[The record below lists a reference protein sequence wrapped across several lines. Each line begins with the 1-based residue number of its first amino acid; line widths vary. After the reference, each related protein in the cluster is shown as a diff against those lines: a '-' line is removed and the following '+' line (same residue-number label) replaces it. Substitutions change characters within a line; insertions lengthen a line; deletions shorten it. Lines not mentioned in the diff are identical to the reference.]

1 MGIQHEKIFETEIC
15 EYLGSHDWLYEEG
28 FAGYDQERALI
39 PEDVFA
45 WLQTTQPEQWSR
57 VVPQDASPV
66 ENELSKRLLLDR
78 LEKEL
83 DQPLE
88 HGGGLLA
95 VLRGGFKRTPAKFF
109 MCAFK
114 PATSMNPVSQRHYEL
129 NRLRVVRQVHHSK
142 RHPQDSIDLVF
153 FVNGL
158 PVATAELKTDNTQSI
173 DDAVRQ
179 YRRDRLPKGE
189 PLLKFGSRALV
200 HFAVSTNEIRMTTKL
215 DGANT
220 VFLPFNLGNDGG
232 AGNPVNPHGAAT
244 SYLWER
250 VLQRDNWLQILE
262 RFVNLQI
269 DEKVDPITGTR
280 TRSQQMIFPRFHQ
293 WEAVTSLLDT
303 TQAEGPGNK
312 YLIQHSAGSGKT
324 NSIAW
329 LAHGLANLHDDTNV
343 KVFDSVIVVTDRTVL
358 DDQLQKAIKAIEGT
372 KGVVGTINADEVRKA
387 SATSKSDLLAKELA
401 SGKLIIIVT
410 LQTFPFVLE
419 ALAEQGG
426 LADRKFAVIADEA
439 HSSQT
444 GTSAQKLRQVLS
456 QAEVKALEDGGEV
469 SVEDVLAAEMAAR
482 ATAENIS
489 FYAFTATP
497 KGKTLEMFGRP
508 GADGKPAPFHVYTMQ
523 QAIEE
528 GFILDVLRNYTTYK
542 TAFQLAQKTGDV
554 IDNDDELVDESTAKK
569 GLMRWVSL
577 HPTNIAQKVQIIV
590 EHFREN
596 VSQLLDGHAKAMVVT
611 SSRAAALK
619 YKMAID
625 AYIEKHDYQLG
636 SLVAFSGSLT
646 SEQIDDRVPEVQEPY
661 TETNMNPDL
670 RGRGIPQAF
679 VGDAYQV
686 LIVANKYQ
694 TGFDQPLLCAMYVD
708 KRLDG
713 IEAVQTL
720 SRLNRTLPTKGK
732 DTTFILD
739 FVNDADTILEAFL
752 PYYQTAE
759 IVETT
764 DPDLVHDLAR
774 KLEIQGIYTRND
786 VDAFATAFIIGK
798 AHGKHTAPLKQAADR
813 FNDRYVAAVL
823 DKNTAE
829 IDELDLFRKDVGSFV
844 RLYDF
849 LSQIVDYEDTDLEK
863 LALFLRLLRPRLT
876 GRKTP
881 EELDFNNVELTHIKQ
896 TRRSEGAIPLVGK
909 GDKLKPMGVGG
920 GHSRDPNLVA
930 WEEIL
935 NNINALFEDE
945 DFDPGSVQSWVQGVV
960 TILVQNDA
968 IKDQVNAN
976 TKEQFRESQTME
988 TAVTNAVLDH
998 QDTQNTI
1005 LEKFFESAQRRGGI
1019 IKEISDLVYWELRHQ
1034 TQEKDQPDDG
1044 AEANAE
1050 QA

>member
-1 MGIQHEKIFETEIC
+1 MGVQHEKSFETEIC
-15 EYLGSHDWLYEEG
+15 EYLGAHGWLYDED
-28 FAGYDQERALI
+28 FTGYDQEHALI

-45 WLQTTQPEQWSR
+45 WLQETQPEQWAR
-57 VVPQDASPV
+57 VMPDNGSPV
-66 ENELSKRLLLDR
+66 ETSLAQRLLVDR
-78 LEKEL
+78 LVKEL
-83 DQPLE
+83 EQPLE

-95 VLRGGFKRTPAKFF
+95 VLRGGFRKTPAKFV

-114 PATSMNPVSQRHYEL
+114 PGTSMNPEAEQHYQA
-129 NRLRVVRQVHHSK
+129 NRLRVVRQVHHSAK
-142 RHPQDSIDLVF
+142 HPQDSIDLVF

-200 HFAVSTNEIRMTTKL
+200 HFAVSTDEIQMTTKL

-220 VFLPFNLGNDGG
+220 VFLPFNLGNNGG
-232 AGNPVNPHGAAT
+232 AGNPVNPNGAAT

-269 DEKVDPITGTR
+269 TEKVDPITGV
-280 TRSQQMIFPRFHQ
+280 RSRSRQIIFPRFHQ
-293 WEAVTSLLDT
+293 WEAVTSLLET
-303 TQAEGPGNK
+303 TSIEGPGSK

-329 LAHGLANLHDDTNV
+329 LAHGLANLHNSDNSKT
-343 KVFDSVIVVTDRTVL
+343 FDSVIVVTDRTVL

-372 KGVVGTINADEVRKA
+372 KGVVGTINADSVRRA
-387 SATSKSDLLAKELA
+387 SATSKSDLLAKELS

-410 LQTFPFVLE
+410 LQTFPFVLD
-419 ALAEQGG
+419 ALAQQGG
-426 LADRKFAVIADEA
+426 LEDRKFAVVADEA

-456 QAEVKALEDGGEV
+456 QAEVEALEDGGEV

-482 ATAENIS
+482 ATAQNIS

-508 GADGKPAPFHVYTMQ
+508 GTDGLPQPFHVYTMQ

-542 TAFQLAQKTGDV
+542 TAFQLAQKAGGAVGGED
-554 IDNDDELVDESTAKK
+554 LVDEGTAKK

-596 VSQLLDGHAKAMVVT
+596 VAELLDGHAKAMVVT

-625 AYIEKHDYQLG
+625 AYVEKHNYRLG
-636 SLVAFSGSLT
+636 TLVAFSGSLT
-646 SEQIDDRVPEVQEPY
+646 AEQIDDFVPGVQEPY

-679 VGDAYQV
+679 AGDQFQV

-708 KRLDG
+708 KRIDG

-720 SRLNRTLPTKGK
+720 SRLNRTLPSKGK
-732 DTTFILD
+732 DTTYILD
-739 FVNDADTILEAFL
+739 FVNDTDTILDAFL
-752 PYYQTAE
+752 PYYRTAE
-759 IVETT
+759 IIETT

-774 KLEIQGIYTRND
+774 KLEIAGIYTKDD
-786 VDAFATAFIIGK
+786 VDAFAQAFIIEK
-798 AHGKHTAPLKQAADR
+798 KHGKHTAPLKQAVDR
-813 FNDRYVAAVL
+813 FNDRYVAAL
-823 DKNTAE
+823 ADSTKAE

-849 LSQIVDYEDTDLEK
+849 LSQVIDYQDTDLEK

-881 EELDFNNVELTHIKQ
+881 EELDFNNIELTHIKQ
-896 TRRSEGAIPLVGK
+896 TRQSEVAISLG
-909 GDKLKPMGVGG
+909 GDSEKLKPMGVGG
-920 GHSRDPNLVA
+920 GRSRDPHLVA

-935 NNINALFEDE
+935 NNINSLFEDE
-945 DFDPGSVQSWVQGVV
+945 DFDPSSVESWVQGVV
-960 TILVQNDA
+960 TILVQNEE

-976 TKEQFRESQTME
+976 TKEQFRESQTIE

-998 QDTQNTI
+998 QDSQQNI
-1005 LEKFFESAQRRGGI
+1005 MEKFFESAHRKGQI

-1034 TQEKDQPDDG
+1034 AEKDTQPQDD
-1044 AEANAE
+1044 EE
-1050 QA
+1050 DDVD

>member
-1 MGIQHEKIFETEIC
+1 MGVQHEKSFENEIC
-15 EYLGSHDWLYEEG
+15 EYLGAHGWLYEEG
-28 FAGYDQERALI
+28 FTGYDQEHALI

-45 WLQTTQPEQWSR
+45 WLQETQPEQWAR
-57 VVPQDASPV
+57 VMPDNGSPV
-66 ENELSKRLLLDR
+66 ETALAKRLLVDR
-78 LEKEL
+78 LVKEL

-95 VLRGGFKRTPAKFF
+95 VLRGGFRKTPAKFS
-109 MCAFK
+109 MCVFR
-114 PATSMNPVSQRHYEL
+114 PATSMNPVAEQHYL
-129 NRLRVVRQVHHSK
+129 ANRLRVVRQVHHSAK
-142 RHPQDSIDLVF
+142 RPQDSIDLVF

-200 HFAVSTNEIRMTTKL
+200 HFAVSTDEIQMTTKL

-220 VFLPFNLGNDGG
+220 VFLPFNLGNNGG
-232 AGNPVNPHGAAT
+232 AGNPVNPNGAAT

-269 DEKVDPITGTR
+269 TEKVDPITGA
-280 TRSQQMIFPRFHQ
+280 RSRSTQIIFPRFHQ
-293 WEAVTSLLDT
+293 WEAVTSLLET
-303 TQAEGPGNK
+303 TSIEGPGSK

-329 LAHGLANLHDDTNV
+329 LAHGLANLHNSDNSKT
-343 KVFDSVIVVTDRTVL
+343 FDSVIVVTDRTVL

-372 KGVVGTINADEVRKA
+372 KGVVGTINADSVRRA
-387 SATSKSDLLAKELA
+387 SATSKSDLLAKELS

-410 LQTFPFVLE
+410 LQTFPFVLD
-419 ALAEQGG
+419 ALAQQGG
-426 LADRKFAVIADEA
+426 LADRKFAVVADEA

-456 QAEVKALEDGGEV
+456 QAEVEALEDGGEV

-482 ATAENIS
+482 ATAQNIS

-508 GADGKPAPFHVYTMQ
+508 GTDGLPQPFHVYTMQ

-542 TAFQLAQKTGDV
+542 TAFQLAQKTSEATGT
-554 IDNDDELVDESTAKK
+554 DELVDESTATK

-590 EHFREN
+590 EHYREN
-596 VSQLLDGHAKAMVVT
+596 VAHLLDGHAKAMVVT

-619 YKMAID
+619 YKLAID
-625 AYIEKHDYQLG
+625 AYINKHNYKFG
-636 SLVAFSGSLT
+636 TLVAFSGSLT
-646 SEQIDDRVPEVQEPY
+646 AEQIDDFVPGVQEPY

-679 VGDAYQV
+679 AGDQFQV

-720 SRLNRTLPTKGK
+720 SRLNRTLPSKGK
-732 DTTFILD
+732 DTTYILD
-739 FVNDADTILEAFL
+739 FVNDTDTILDAFL
-752 PYYQTAE
+752 PYYRTAE
-759 IVETT
+759 IIETT

-774 KLEIQGIYTRND
+774 KLEIAGIYTKDD
-786 VDAFATAFIIGK
+786 VDAFAQAFIIEK
-798 AHGKHTAPLKQAADR
+798 KHGKHTAPLKQAVDR
-813 FNDRYVAAVL
+813 FNDRYVAAL
-823 DKNTAE
+823 ADNTKTE

-849 LSQIVDYEDTDLEK
+849 LSQVVDYQDTDLEK
-863 LALFLRLLRPRLT
+863 LTLFLRLLRPRLT

-881 EELDFNNVELTHIKQ
+881 EELDFNNIELTHIKQ
-896 TRRSEGAIPLVGK
+896 TRQSEGAISLG
-909 GDKLKPMGVGG
+909 GDSEKLKPMGVGG
-920 GHSRDPNLVA
+920 GCSRDPHLVA

-935 NNINALFEDE
+935 NNINSLFEDE
-945 DFDPGSVQSWVQGVV
+945 DFDPSSVESWVQGVV
-960 TILVQNDA
+960 TILVQNEE

-976 TKEQFRESQTME
+976 TKEQFRESQTIE

-998 QDTQNTI
+998 QDSQQNI
-1005 LEKFFESAQRRGGI
+1005 MEKFFESAHRKGQI

-1034 TQEKDQPDDG
+1034 AEKDTQPQDD
-1044 AEANAE
+1044 EE
-1050 QA
+1050 DDVD

>member
-1 MGIQHEKIFETEIC
+1 MGVQHEKSFETEIC
-15 EYLGSHDWLYEEG
+15 EYLGSHGWLYEED
-28 FAGYDQERALI
+28 FTGYDQEHALI

-45 WLQTTQPEQWSR
+45 WLQVTQPEQWAR
-57 VVPQDASPV
+57 VMPDNDSPV
-66 ENELSKRLLLDR
+66 ETALAKRLLVDR
-78 LEKEL
+78 LVKEL

-95 VLRGGFKRTPAKFF
+95 VLRGGFRKTPAKFF

-114 PATSMNPVSQRHYEL
+114 PATSMNPEAEQHYQA
-129 NRLRVVRQVHHSK
+129 NRLRVVRQVHHSAK
-142 RHPQDSIDLVF
+142 RPQDSIDLVF

-179 YRRDRLPKGE
+179 YRRDRLPQGE

-200 HFAVSTNEIRMTTKL
+200 HFAVSTDEIRMTTKL
-215 DGANT
+215 DGADT

-232 AGNPVNPHGAAT
+232 AGNPVNPNGAAT

-269 DEKVDPITGTR
+269 TEKVDPITGV
-280 TRSQQMIFPRFHQ
+280 RSRSRQIIFPRFHQ
-293 WEAVTSLLDT
+293 WEAVTRLFEATS
-303 TQAEGPGNK
+303 AEGPGSK

-329 LAHGLANLHDDTNV
+329 LAHGLANLHNADNSKT
-343 KVFDSVIVVTDRTVL
+343 FDSVIVVTDRTVL

-387 SATSKSDLLAKELA
+387 SATSKSDLLAKELS

-419 ALAEQGG
+419 ALAQQGG
-426 LADRKFAVIADEA
+426 LAERKFAVIADEA

-456 QAEVKALEDGGEV
+456 QAEVEALEDGGEV

-482 ATAENIS
+482 ATAQNIS

-508 GADGKPAPFHVYTMQ
+508 GADGLPQPFHVYTMQ

-542 TAFQLAQKTGDV
+542 TAFQLAQKAGGAVGGED
-554 IDNDDELVDESTAKK
+554 LVDEGTAKK

-596 VSQLLDGHAKAMVVT
+596 VAELLDGHAKAMVVT

-625 AYIEKHDYQLG
+625 AYVEKHNYPLG
-636 SLVAFSGSLT
+636 TLVAFSGTLT
-646 SEQIDDRVPEVQEPY
+646 AEQIDDFVPGVQEPY

-679 VGDAYQV
+679 AGDQFQV

-720 SRLNRTLPTKGK
+720 SRLNRTLPSRGK
-732 DTTFILD
+732 DNMYILD
-739 FVNDADTILEAFL
+739 FVNDTDTILDALL
-752 PYYQTAE
+752 PYYRTAE
-759 IVETT
+759 IIETT

-774 KLEIQGIYTRND
+774 KLEIAGIYTKDD
-786 VDAFATAFIIGK
+786 VDAFAQAFIIEK
-798 AHGKHTAPLKQAADR
+798 KHGKHTAPLKQAADR
-813 FNDRYVAAVL
+813 FNDHYVAAL
-823 DKNTAE
+823 ADNTKAE

-849 LSQIVDYEDTDLEK
+849 LSQVVDYQDTDLEN

-881 EELDFNNVELTHIKQ
+881 EELDFDNIELTHIKQ
-896 TRRSEGAIPLVGK
+896 TRKSEGSISLG
-909 GDKLKPMGVGG
+909 GDGEKLKPMGVGG
-920 GHSRDPNLVA
+920 GRSRDPHLVA

-935 NNINALFEDE
+935 NNINSLFEDE
-945 DFDPGSVQSWVQGVV
+945 DFDPGSVESWVQGVV
-960 TILVQNDA
+960 TILVQNEE

-976 TKEQFRESQTME
+976 TKEQFRESQTIE

-998 QDTQNTI
+998 QDSQQNI
-1005 LEKFFESAQRRGGI
+1005 MEKFFESAHRKGQI

-1034 TQEKDQPDDG
+1034 AEKGTQPQDNGEDDVDQ
-1044 AEANAE
+1044 E
-1050 QA
+1050 

>member
-1 MGIQHEKIFETEIC
+1 MGVQHEKSFETEIC
-15 EYLGSHDWLYEEG
+15 EHLAAHGWLYEEG

-45 WLQTTQPEQWSR
+45 WLQATQPEQWAR
-57 VVPQDASPV
+57 VVPDTESQV
-66 ENELSKRLLLDR
+66 ETELAKRLLLER
-78 LEKEL
+78 LVKEL

-95 VLRGGFKRTPAKFF
+95 VLRGGFRRTPAKFS

-114 PATSMNPVSQRHYEL
+114 PATSMNPRAQEHYEA
-129 NRLRVVRQVHHSK
+129 NRLRVVRQVHHSAK
-142 RHPQDSIDLVF
+142 RPQDSIDLVF

-158 PVATAELKTDNTQSI
+158 PIATAELKTDNTQSI

-179 YRRDRLPKGE
+179 YRRDRPPKGE
-189 PLLKFGSRALV
+189 PLLKFGARALV
-200 HFAVSTNEIRMTTKL
+200 HFAVSTDEIHMTTKL

-220 VFLPFNLGNDGG
+220 VFLPFNLGNNGG
-232 AGNPVNPHGAAT
+232 AGNPVNPEGAAT

-269 DEKVDPITGTR
+269 TEKVDPITGAR
-280 TRSQQMIFPRFHQ
+280 SRSQQMIFPRFHQ
-293 WEAVTSLLDT
+293 WEAVTSLLDI
-303 TQAEGPGNK
+303 TQAEGPGKK

-329 LAHGLANLHDDTNV
+329 LAHGLANLHNSDNSKT
-343 KVFDSVIVVTDRTVL
+343 FDSVIVVTDRTVL
-358 DDQLQKAIKAIEGT
+358 DDQLQKAIKSIEDI
-372 KGVVGTINADEVRKA
+372 KGVVGTVNADEVRKA
-387 SATSKSDLLAKELA
+387 SASSKSALLAQELS

-456 QAEVKALEDGGEV
+456 QAEVEALEDGGEV

-482 ATAENIS
+482 ATAQNIS

-542 TAFQLAQKTGDV
+542 TAFQLARKTGDAA
-554 IDNDDELVDESTAKK
+554 DGDDLVDEGAAKK

-596 VSQLLDGHAKAMVVT
+596 VAHLLYGHAKAMVVT

-625 AYIEKHDYQLG
+625 AYIDKHDYELG
-636 SLVAFSGSLT
+636 TLVAFSGRLT
-646 SEQIDDRVPEVQEPY
+646 SEQIEDTMPGVQEPY
-661 TETNMNPDL
+661 TEANTNPDL

-679 VGDAYQV
+679 AGDQFRV

-720 SRLNRTLPTKGK
+720 SRLNRTLPARGK

-752 PYYQTAE
+752 PYYRTAE

-774 KLEIQGIYTRND
+774 KIETVGIYTSDD
-786 VDAFATAFIIGK
+786 VDEFARAFIIDK
-798 AHGKHTAPLKQAADR
+798 DHGKHTAPLKRAADR
-813 FNDRYVAAVL
+813 FNDRYVAAVI
-823 DKNTAE
+823 DKAKAE
-829 IDELDLFRKDVGSFV
+829 VDELDLFRKDVGSFV

-849 LSQIVDYEDTDLEK
+849 LSQIVDYQDTDLEK

-881 EELDFNNVELTHIKQ
+881 EELDFNNIELTHIKQ
-896 TRRSEGAIPLVGK
+896 TRKSEGAIPLVGD
-909 GDKLKPMGVGG
+909 GEKLNPMGVGG
-920 GHSRDPNLVA
+920 GRSRDPHMVA
-930 WEEIL
+930 WQEIL
-935 NNINALFEDE
+935 GNINSLFEDE
-945 DFDPGSVQSWVQGVV
+945 DFDPGSVESWVQGVV
-960 TILVQNDA
+960 TILVQNEA

-976 TKEQFRESQTME
+976 SKEQFRESQTME

-1005 LEKFFESAQRRGGI
+1005 LEKFFESPHRRGQVV
-1019 IKEISDLVYWELRHQ
+1019 KEISDLVYWELLHQ
-1034 TQEKDQPDDG
+1034 TEKRLRRDDS
-1044 AEANAE
+1044 AEPAADNS
-1050 QA
+1050 

>member
-1 MGIQHEKIFETEIC
+1 MGVQHEKSFETEIC
-15 EYLGSHDWLYEEG
+15 EYLGAHGWLYEEH
-28 FAGYDQERALI
+28 FNGYDQELALI

-45 WLQTTQPEQWSR
+45 WLQETQPEQWSR
-57 VVPQDASPV
+57 VVSDSAPSVDNKATK
-66 ENELSKRLLLDR
+66 LMLLDR
-78 LEKEL
+78 LARTL

-88 HGGGLLA
+88 HGGGTLA
-95 VLRGGFKRTPAKFF
+95 VLRDGFRKTPAKFD

-114 PATSMNPVSQRHYEL
+114 PATSMNPEAQEHYEA
-129 NRLRVVRQVHHSK
+129 NRLRVVRQVHHSAK
-142 RHPQDSIDLVF
+142 HPRDSIDLVF

-179 YRRDRLPKGE
+179 YRRDRLPQGE

-200 HFAVSTNEIRMTTKL
+200 HFAVSTDEIQMTTKL
-215 DGANT
+215 AGAKT

-232 AGNPVNPHGAAT
+232 AGNPVNPNGAAT

-262 RFVNLQI
+262 RFVHLQI
-269 DEKVDPITGTR
+269 NVKVDPITGAR
-280 TRSQQMIFPRFHQ
+280 TRSKQIIFPRFHQ

-303 TQAEGPGNK
+303 TRAEGPGHK

-329 LAHGLANLHDDTNV
+329 LAHGLANLHNSDNSKT
-343 KVFDSVIVVTDRTVL
+343 FDSVIVVTDRTVL
-358 DDQLQKAIKAIEGT
+358 DDQLQKAIKGIEGT
-372 KGVVGTINADEVRKA
+372 KGVVGTINGDEVRKA

-410 LQTFPFVLE
+410 LQTFPFVLD

-426 LADRKFAVIADEA
+426 LADRNFAVIADEA

-444 GTSAQKLRQVLS
+444 GSSAKKLRQVLS
-456 QAEVKALEDGGEV
+456 QAEVEALEDGGEV
-469 SVEDVLAAEMAAR
+469 SVEDVLAAEMSAR
-482 ATAENIS
+482 ANAQNVS

-497 KGKTLEMFGRP
+497 KGKTLELFGRP
-508 GADGKPAPFHVYTMQ
+508 GPDGKPVPFHVYTMQ

-542 TAFQLAQKTGDV
+542 TAFQLAQKADVKGDS
-554 IDNDDELVDESTAKK
+554 DELVDESTAKK

-577 HPTNIAQKVQIIV
+577 HPTNISQKVQIIV

-596 VSQLLDGHAKAMVVT
+596 VAGLLEGHAKAMVVT

-619 YKMAID
+619 YKMAINSYVD
-625 AYIEKHDYQLG
+625 KHNYPLG
-636 SLVAFSGSLT
+636 ALVAFSGNLT
-646 SEQIDDRVPEVQEPY
+646 SEQIDDVVPGVQEPY
-661 TETNMNPDL
+661 TETNMNPGL
-670 RGRGIPQAF
+670 RGRGIPMAF
-679 VGDAYQV
+679 AGDQYQV

-694 TGFDQPLLCAMYVD
+694 TGFDQPMLCAMYVD

-720 SRLNRTLPTKGK
+720 SRLNRILPSKGK
-732 DTTFILD
+732 DITYILD
-739 FVNDADTILEAFL
+739 FVNDTDTILEAFL
-752 PYYQTAE
+752 PYYRTAE
-759 IVETT
+759 IIETT

-774 KLEIQGIYTRND
+774 KLEIAGIYTRDN
-786 VDAFATAFIIGK
+786 VDAFAQAFIIDRK
-798 AHGKHTAPLKQAADR
+798 HGKHTASLKNAADR
-813 FNDRYVAAVL
+813 YNNRYVAAL
-823 DKNTAE
+823 ADNDKAE

-849 LSQIVDYEDTDLEK
+849 LSQIVDYQDTDLEK

-876 GRKTP
+876 GRRTP
-881 EELDFNNVELTHIKQ
+881 EELDFNNIELTHIKQ
-896 TRRSEGAIPLVGK
+896 TRQSEGAIQLG
-909 GDKLKPMGVGG
+909 GEGEKLKPMGVGG
-920 GHSRDPNLVA
+920 GHSRDPHMVA

-945 DFDPGSVQSWVQGVV
+945 DFDPGSVNSWVQGVV
-960 TILVQNDA
+960 TILVQNDE
-968 IKDQVNAN
+968 IKDQVSAN
-976 TKEQFRESQTME
+976 TKEQFRESHTIE

-998 QDTQNTI
+998 QDAQNTI
-1005 LEKFFESAQRRGGI
+1005 MEKFFESAHRKKEIVR
-1019 IKEISDLVYWELRHQ
+1019 EISDLVYWELRHQ
-1034 TQEKDQPDDG
+1034 AQKKRAEEEKGDDSK
-1044 AEANAE
+1044 

>member
-1 MGIQHEKIFETEIC
+1 MGVAHEKSFEAEIC
-15 EYLGSHDWLYEEG
+15 EYLGAHGWLYEEG

-45 WLQTTQPEQWSR
+45 WLPASQPGQWAK
-57 VVPQDASPV
+57 VVKPDLSPV
-66 ENELSKRLLLDR
+66 EAELAKGLLLDR
-78 LEKEL
+78 LVREL

-88 HGGGLLA
+88 HGGGMLA
-95 VLRGGFKRTPAKFF
+95 VLRGGFRRTPAKFA
-109 MCAFK
+109 MCAFR
-114 PATSMNPVSQRHYEL
+114 PATSLNPVAQQHYEL
-129 NRLRVVRQVHHSK
+129 NRLRVVRQVHYSK
-142 RHPQDSIDLVF
+142 KRPQDSIDLVF

-158 PVATAELKTDNTQSI
+158 PVATAELKTDNTQCV

-179 YRRDRLPKGE
+179 YQKDRLPQGE
-189 PLLKFGSRALV
+189 PLLKFGTRALV
-200 HFAVSTNEIRMTTKL
+200 HFAVSTDEIRMTTKL
-215 DGANT
+215 DGVNT

-232 AGNPVNPHGAAT
+232 AGNPVNPSGAAT

-269 DEKVDPITGTR
+269 REKVDPSTGVR
-280 TRSQQMIFPRFHQ
+280 RRSQQIIFPRFHQ
-293 WEAVTSLLDT
+293 WEAVTRLLDT
-303 TQAEGPGNK
+303 THVEGLGKK

-329 LAHGLANLHDDTNV
+329 LAHGLAHLHNSDNSKT
-343 KVFDSVIVVTDRTVL
+343 FDSVIVVTDRTVL
-358 DDQLQKAIKAIEGT
+358 DDQLQKAIKSIEGT

-387 SATSKSDLLAKELA
+387 SATSKSDLLARELA

-410 LQTFPFVLE
+410 LQTFPFVLD
-419 ALAEQGG
+419 ALAEQGS
-426 LADRKFAVIADEA
+426 LANRKFAVIADEA

-456 QAEVKALEDGGEV
+456 QAEVEALEDGGEV

-482 ATAENIS
+482 ANAQNVS

-508 GADGKPAPFHVYTMQ
+508 GADGNPVPFHVYTMQ

-542 TAFQLAQKTGDV
+542 TAFQLAQKTENASGQ
-554 IDNDDELVDESTAKK
+554 DELVNESTAKK
-569 GLMRWVSL
+569 GLMRWVRL

-590 EHFREN
+590 EHYREN
-596 VSQLLDGHAKAMVVT
+596 VAHLLDGEAKAMVVT

-619 YKMAID
+619 YKVAID
-625 AYIEKHDYQLG
+625 AYIEKHRYQFG
-636 SLVAFSGSLT
+636 TLVAFSGNLT
-646 SEQIDDRVPEVQEPY
+646 SEQIEDTIPGVQEPY
-661 TETNMNPDL
+661 TESNTNPGL
-670 RGRGIPQAF
+670 RGRDIPRSFA
-679 VGDAYQV
+679 GNEYQV

-720 SRLNRTLPTKGK
+720 SRLNRILPAKGK
-732 DTTFILD
+732 DTTFIVD
-739 FVNDADTILEAFL
+739 FVNDEDTILQAFL
-752 PYYQTAE
+752 PYYRTAE
-759 IVETT
+759 IIATT
-764 DPDLVHDLAR
+764 NPDLVHDLAR
-774 KLEIQGIYTRND
+774 KLEMVGIYATD
-786 VDAFATAFIIGK
+786 EVDAFAQAFIIDK
-798 AHGKHTAPLKQAADR
+798 AHGQHTAPLKQAADR
-813 FNDRYVAAVL
+813 FNDRYIAAIT
-823 DKNTAE
+823 DKNKAE
-829 IDELDLFRKDVGSFV
+829 VDALDLFRKDVGSFV

-849 LSQIVDYEDTDLEK
+849 LSQIIDYEDTDLEK

-881 EELDFNNVELTHIKQ
+881 EELDFSNIELTHIKQ
-896 TRRSEGAIPLVGK
+896 TRKTSGSISLVGK
-909 GDKLKPMGVGG
+909 GEKLHPMGVGRG
-920 GHSRDPNLVA
+920 RSRDPHLVT

-935 NNINALFEDE
+935 SNINALFEGE
-945 DFDPGSVQSWVQGVV
+945 DFDPDSVSSWVQGVV
-960 TILVQNDA
+960 TILVKSDA
-968 IKDQVNAN
+968 IKNQVKAN
-976 TKEQFRESQTME
+976 TKEQFRQSQTME

-998 QDTQNTI
+998 QDNQTTLLQ
-1005 LEKFFESAQRRGGI
+1005 KFFDSPQRRNAI
-1019 IKEISDLVYWELRHQ
+1019 IKEISDLVYWEIRHQ
-1034 TQEKDQPDDG
+1034 AHNTQTDNG
-1044 AEANAE
+1044 ARAGSNYT
-1050 QA
+1050 

>member
-1 MGIQHEKIFETEIC
+1 MGVQHEKSFETEIC
-15 EYLGSHDWLYEEG
+15 EYLGAHGWLYEEG
-28 FAGYDQERALI
+28 PSGYDQELALI
-39 PEDVFA
+39 PDDVFA
-45 WLQTTQPEQWSR
+45 WLRATQSDQWAR
-57 VVPQDASPV
+57 VVPEDASPV
-66 ENELSKRLLLDR
+66 EAALAKRLLLDR
-78 LEKEL
+78 LVKEL

-95 VLRGGFKRTPAKFF
+95 VLRGGFRKTPAKFS

-114 PATSMNPVSQRHYEL
+114 PATSMNPEAQEHYAA

-142 RHPQDSIDLVF
+142 KRPQDSIDLVF

-179 YRRDRLPKGE
+179 YRRDRLPQGE

-200 HFAVSTNEIRMTTKL
+200 HFAVSTDEIRMTTKL

-220 VFLPFNLGNDGG
+220 VFLPFNLGNNGG
-232 AGNPVNPHGAAT
+232 AGNPINPNGAAT

-269 DEKVDPITGTR
+269 TEKVDAITGER
-280 TRSQQMIFPRFHQ
+280 TRSKQIIFPRFHQ
-293 WEAVTSLLDT
+293 WEAVTSLLNT
-303 TQAEGPGNK
+303 TQAEGPGKK

-329 LAHGLANLHDDTNV
+329 LAHGLSNLYNDANS

-358 DDQLQKAIKAIEGT
+358 DDQLQKAIKSIEGT

-387 SATSKSDLLAKELA
+387 SASSKSGLLAQELA
-401 SGKLIIIVT
+401 NGKLIIIVT

-456 QAEVKALEDGGEV
+456 QAEVEALEDGGEV

-482 ATAENIS
+482 ATAQNIS

-542 TAFQLAQKTGDV
+542 TAFQLAQKTGNV
-554 IDNDDELVDESTAKK
+554 ISADDLVDESTAKK

-590 EHFREN
+590 EHYREN
-596 VSQLLDGHAKAMVVT
+596 VAGLLDGHAKAMVVT

-625 AYIEKHDYQLG
+625 KYIDKHDYQLG
-636 SLVAFSGSLT
+636 TLVAFSGSLT
-646 SEQIDDRVPEVQEPY
+646 SEQIEDTVPGVQEPY
-661 TETNMNPDL
+661 TEANMNPGL

-679 VGDAYQV
+679 AGDQYQV

-720 SRLNRTLPTKGK
+720 SRLNRTLPSKGK

-739 FVNDADTILEAFL
+739 FVNDADTILDAFL
-752 PYYQTAE
+752 PYYRTAE
-759 IVETT
+759 IIEATN
-764 DPDLVHDLAR
+764 PDLVHDLSR
-774 KLEIQGIYTRND
+774 KLETAGIYTSDD
-786 VDAFATAFIIGK
+786 VNEFAQAFIIDK
-798 AHGKHTAPLKQAADR
+798 AHGKHTAPLKRAADR
-813 FNDRYVAAVL
+813 FNDRYVAAL
-823 DKNTAE
+823 SDNAKAA

-849 LSQIVDYEDTDLEK
+849 LSQIIDYQDTDLEK

-876 GRKTP
+876 GRKSP
-881 EELDFNNVELTHIKQ
+881 EELDFSNIELTHIKQ
-896 TRRSEGAIPLVGK
+896 TRKSEGAIPLVGDGK
-909 GDKLKPMGVGG
+909 KLKPMGVGG
-920 GHSRDPNLVA
+920 GHSHDPHMVA
-930 WEEIL
+930 WQEVL
-935 NNINALFEDE
+935 SNINSLFEDE

-976 TKEQFRESQTME
+976 TKEQFRESQTIE

-998 QDTQNTI
+998 QDAQNTI
-1005 LEKFFESAQRRGGI
+1005 LEKFFESSHRKGQI

-1034 TQEKDQPDDG
+1034 
-1044 AEANAE
+1044 AE
-1050 QA
+1050 QDSQADEDDKGAKEA

>member
-1 MGIQHEKIFETEIC
+1 MGVQHEKSFEAEIC
-15 EYLGSHDWLYEEG
+15 EYLGAHGWLYEEE
-28 FAGYDQERALI
+28 FAGYDQELALI
-39 PEDVFA
+39 PTDVYA
-45 WLQTTQPEQWSR
+45 WLQASQPEQWAKAVS
-57 VVPQDASPV
+57 PESSPV
-66 ENELSKRLLLDR
+66 ETELLKRLLLDR
-78 LEKEL
+78 LVREL
-83 DQPLE
+83 EQPLE
-88 HGGGLLA
+88 HGGGMLA
-95 VLRGGFKRTPAKFF
+95 VLRNGFRKTPARFA

-114 PATSMNPVSQRHYEL
+114 PATSLNPTAQQHYES

-142 RHPQDSIDLVF
+142 KRPQDSIDLVF

-179 YRRDRLPKGE
+179 YRRDRLPQGE

-200 HFAVSTNEIRMTTKL
+200 HFAVSTDEIQMTTRL

-232 AGNPVNPHGAAT
+232 AGNPVNPAGAAT

-250 VLQRDNWLQILE
+250 ILQRDNWLQILE

-269 DEKVDPITGTR
+269 SEKVDPVTGAR
-280 TRSQQMIFPRFHQ
+280 TRSQQLIFPRFHQ

-303 TQAEGPGNK
+303 TAAEGPGHK
-312 YLIQHSAGSGKT
+312 YLVQHSAGSGKT

-329 LAHGLANLHDDTNV
+329 LAHGLANLHDDANA

-387 SATSKSDLLAKELA
+387 SAGSKSALLARELA
-401 SGKLIIIVT
+401 NGKLIIIVT

-426 LADRKFAVIADEA
+426 LSEKKFAVIADEA

-444 GTSAQKLRQVLS
+444 GMSAQKLRQVLS
-456 QAEVKALEDGGEV
+456 QAEVEAFDDGGEV

-482 ATAENIS
+482 AAAQNVS

-508 GADGKPAPFHVYTMQ
+508 GPDGKPRPFHTYTMQ

-542 TAFQLAQKTGDV
+542 TAFQLAQKTGDAASGE
-554 IDNDDELVDESTAKK
+554 ELVDESTATK

-590 EHFREN
+590 EHYREN
-596 VSQLLDGHAKAMVVT
+596 VAQLLDGQAKAMVVT

-619 YKMAID
+619 YKIAID
-625 AYIEKHDYQLG
+625 AYIDKHGYDLG
-636 SLVAFSGSLT
+636 TLVAFSGSLT
-646 SEQIDDRVPEVQEPY
+646 DEQIDGTVTGVQEPY
-661 TETNMNPDL
+661 TEANMNPGL
-670 RGRGIPQAF
+670 RGRNIPQAF
-679 VGDAYQV
+679 AGDEYQV

-720 SRLNRTLPTKGK
+720 SRLNRTLPSKGK

-739 FVNDADTILEAFL
+739 FVNDENTILEAFL
-752 PYYQTAE
+752 PYFRTAE
-759 IVETT
+759 IVSTT

-774 KLEIQGIYTRND
+774 KLEVAGIYTAD
-786 VDAFATAFIIGK
+786 EVDAFAHAFIIEK

-813 FNDRYVAAVL
+813 FNNRYVAAME
-823 DKNTAE
+823 DKAKAE

-849 LSQIVDYEDTDLEK
+849 LSQIVDYQDTDLEK

-881 EELDFNNVELTHIKQ
+881 EDLDFTSIELTHIKQ
-896 TRRSEGAIPLVGK
+896 TRKSEGAIPLTGE
-909 GDKLKPMGVGG
+909 GEKLKPMGVGG
-920 GHSRDPNLVA
+920 GRSRDPHLVA

-935 NNINALFEDE
+935 GNINSLFEDE

-998 QDTQNTI
+998 QDSQNTI
-1005 LEKFFESAQRRGGI
+1005 LEKFFESPQRRNAI

-1034 TQEKDQPDDG
+1034 RESQKESGSTSEGQQE
-1044 AEANAE
+1044 
-1050 QA
+1050 

>member
-1 MGIQHEKIFETEIC
+1 MGVQHEKSFENEIC
-15 EYLGSHDWLYEEG
+15 EYLGAHGWLYEEG
-28 FAGYDQERALI
+28 FTGYDQEHALI

-45 WLQTTQPEQWSR
+45 WLQETQPEQWAR
-57 VVPQDASPV
+57 VMPDNGSPV
-66 ENELSKRLLLDR
+66 ETALAKRLLVDR
-78 LEKEL
+78 LVKEL

-95 VLRGGFKRTPAKFF
+95 VLRGGFRKTPAKFS
-109 MCAFK
+109 MCVFR
-114 PATSMNPVSQRHYEL
+114 PATSMNPVAEQHYL
-129 NRLRVVRQVHHSK
+129 ANRLRVVRQVHHSAK
-142 RHPQDSIDLVF
+142 RPQDSIDLVF

-200 HFAVSTNEIRMTTKL
+200 HFAVSTDEIQMTTKL

-220 VFLPFNLGNDGG
+220 VFLPFNLGNNGG
-232 AGNPVNPHGAAT
+232 AGNPVNPNGAAT

-269 DEKVDPITGTR
+269 TEKVDPITGA
-280 TRSQQMIFPRFHQ
+280 RSRSTQIIFPRFHQ
-293 WEAVTSLLDT
+293 WEAVTSLLET
-303 TQAEGPGNK
+303 TSIEGPDSK

-329 LAHGLANLHDDTNV
+329 LAHGLANLHNSDNSKT
-343 KVFDSVIVVTDRTVL
+343 FDSVIVVTDRTVL

-372 KGVVGTINADEVRKA
+372 KGVVGTINADSVRRA
-387 SATSKSDLLAKELA
+387 SATSKSDLLAKELS

-410 LQTFPFVLE
+410 LQTFPFVLD
-419 ALAEQGG
+419 ALAQQGG
-426 LADRKFAVIADEA
+426 LADRKFAVVVDEA

-456 QAEVKALEDGGEV
+456 QAEVEALEDGGEV
-469 SVEDVLAAEMAAR
+469 SVEDVLAAEMVAR
-482 ATAENIS
+482 ATAQNIS

-508 GADGKPAPFHVYTMQ
+508 GTDGLPQPFHVYTMQ

-542 TAFQLAQKTGDV
+542 TAFQLAQKAGGAVGGED
-554 IDNDDELVDESTAKK
+554 LVDEGTAKK

-596 VSQLLDGHAKAMVVT
+596 VAELLDGHAKAMVVT

-625 AYIEKHDYQLG
+625 AYVEKHNYRLG
-636 SLVAFSGSLT
+636 TLVAFSGSLT
-646 SEQIDDRVPEVQEPY
+646 AEQIDDFVPGVQEPY

-679 VGDAYQV
+679 AGDQFQV

-720 SRLNRTLPTKGK
+720 SRLNRTLPSKGK
-732 DTTFILD
+732 DTTYILD
-739 FVNDADTILEAFL
+739 FVNDTDTILDAFL
-752 PYYQTAE
+752 PYYRTAE
-759 IVETT
+759 IIETT

-774 KLEIQGIYTRND
+774 KLEIAGIYTKDD
-786 VDAFATAFIIGK
+786 VDAFAQAFIIEK
-798 AHGKHTAPLKQAADR
+798 KHGKHTAPLKQAVDR
-813 FNDRYVAAVL
+813 FNDRYVAAL
-823 DKNTAE
+823 ADNTKTE

-849 LSQIVDYEDTDLEK
+849 LSQVVDYQDTDLEK
-863 LALFLRLLRPRLT
+863 LTLFLRLLRPRLT

-881 EELDFNNVELTHIKQ
+881 EELDFNNIELTHIKQ
-896 TRRSEGAIPLVGK
+896 TRQSEGAISLG
-909 GDKLKPMGVGG
+909 GDSEKLKPMGVGG
-920 GHSRDPNLVA
+920 GRSRDPHLVA

-935 NNINALFEDE
+935 NNINSLFEDE
-945 DFDPGSVQSWVQGVV
+945 DFDPSSVESWVQGVV
-960 TILVQNDA
+960 TILVQNEE

-976 TKEQFRESQTME
+976 TKEQFRESQTIE

-998 QDTQNTI
+998 QDSQQNI
-1005 LEKFFESAQRRGGI
+1005 MEKFFESAHRKGQI

-1034 TQEKDQPDDG
+1034 AEKDTQPQDD
-1044 AEANAE
+1044 EE
-1050 QA
+1050 DDVD

>member
-1 MGIQHEKIFETEIC
+1 MGVQHEKSFEREIC
-15 EYLGSHDWLYEEG
+15 EYLDAHGWLYEEE
-28 FAGYDQERALI
+28 FSGYDQELALI
-39 PEDVFA
+39 PEDIFA
-45 WLQTTQPEQWSR
+45 WLQETQPEQWAR
-57 VVPQDASPV
+57 VMPDNGSPV
-66 ENELSKRLLLDR
+66 ETALAKRLLLDR
-78 LEKEL
+78 LVKEL

-88 HGGGLLA
+88 HGGGLLS
-95 VLRGGFKRTPAKFF
+95 VLRGGFRKTPAKFF
-109 MCAFK
+109 MCEFK
-114 PATSMNPVSQRHYEL
+114 PATSMNPVAQQHYQE
-129 NRLRVVRQVHHSK
+129 NRLRVVRQVHYSK
-142 RHPQDSIDLVF
+142 KHPQDSIDLVF

-179 YRRDRLPKGE
+179 YRQDRLPQGE

-200 HFAVSTNEIRMTTKL
+200 HFAVSTDEIQMTTKL

-220 VFLPFNLGNDGG
+220 VFLPFNLGNNGG
-232 AGNPVNPHGAAT
+232 AGNPVNPNGAAT

-269 DEKVDPITGTR
+269 TEKVDPITGA
-280 TRSQQMIFPRFHQ
+280 RSRCRQIIFPRFHQ
-293 WEAVTSLLDT
+293 WEAVTSLLET
-303 TQAEGPGNK
+303 TSTEGPGSR

-329 LAHGLANLHDDTNV
+329 LAHGLANLHNSDNSKT
-343 KVFDSVIVVTDRTVL
+343 FDSVIVVTDRTVL

-387 SATSKSDLLAKELA
+387 SATSKSDLLAKELS

-410 LQTFPFVLE
+410 LQTFPFVLD
-419 ALAEQGG
+419 ALAQQGG

-456 QAEVKALEDGGEV
+456 QAEVEAFEDGGEV

-482 ATAENIS
+482 ATSQNIS

-508 GADGKPAPFHVYTMQ
+508 GADGLPKPFHVYTMQ

-528 GFILDVLRNYTTYK
+528 GFILDVLRNYTTYE
-542 TAFQLAQKTGDV
+542 TAFHLAQKTSEVTGT
-554 IDNDDELVDESTAKK
+554 DELVDESTAKK

-590 EHFREN
+590 EHYREN
-596 VSQLLDGHAKAMVVT
+596 VAHLLDGHAKAMVVT

-619 YKMAID
+619 YKLAID
-625 AYIEKHDYQLG
+625 AYINKHDYQFG
-636 SLVAFSGSLT
+636 TLVAFSGSLT
-646 SEQIDDRVPEVQEPY
+646 AEQIDDVVPGVQEPY
-661 TETNMNPDL
+661 TEMNMNPEL

-679 VGDAYQV
+679 VGDQFQI

-720 SRLNRTLPTKGK
+720 SRLNRILPAKGK
-732 DTTFILD
+732 DTTFVLD
-739 FVNDADTILEAFL
+739 FVNKEYIILEAFL
-752 PYYQTAE
+752 PYFRTAE
-759 IVETT
+759 IVATT
-764 DPDLVHDLAR
+764 NPDLVHDLAR
-774 KLEIQGIYTRND
+774 KLEIAGIYTKDD
-786 VDAFATAFIIGK
+786 VDAFAQAFIIEK
-798 AHGKHTAPLKQAADR
+798 KHGKHTAPLKQAADR
-813 FNDRYVAAVL
+813 FNDRYVVAVT
-823 DKNTAE
+823 DKNKAE
-829 IDELDLFRKDVGSFV
+829 LDELDLFRKDVGSFV

-849 LSQIVDYEDTDLEK
+849 LSQIIDYQDTDLEK

-881 EELDFNNVELTHIKQ
+881 EDFDFSNIELTHIKQ
-896 TRRSEGAIPLVGK
+896 TRKTSGSIFLVSEGE
-909 GDKLKPMGVGG
+909 KLRPMGVGG
-920 GHSRDPNLVA
+920 GRTRDPHMVT

-935 NNINALFEDE
+935 NNINALFEGE
-945 DFDPGSVQSWVQGVV
+945 DFDPDSVSSWVQGVV
-960 TILVQNDA
+960 TILVKSDA
-968 IKDQVNAN
+968 IKDQVKAN

-988 TAVTNAVLDH
+988 TAVTNAVLDY
-998 QDTQNTI
+998 QDSQSA
-1005 LEKFFESAQRRGGI
+1005 LLQKFFDSPQRRNAI
-1019 IKEISDLVYWELRHQ
+1019 IKEISDLVYWEIRDQ
-1034 TQEKDQPDDG
+1034 AEKCTQFEDDG
-1044 AEANAE
+1044 EDDVD
-1050 QA
+1050 QKK

>member
-1 MGIQHEKIFETEIC
+1 MGVHHEKSFETEIC
-15 EYLGSHDWLYEEG
+15 EYLRDHGWIYEEEYR
-28 FAGYDQERALI
+28 GYDQERALI

-45 WLQTTQPEQWSR
+45 WLQETQPEQWAR
-57 VVPQDASPV
+57 VVSPEASPA
-66 ENELSKRLLLDR
+66 EAERDKEALLDR
-78 LEKEL
+78 LTKEL

-95 VLRGGFKRTPAKFF
+95 VLRGGFRKTPAKFA

-114 PATSMNPVSQRHYEL
+114 PATSMNPVAQQHYEL
-129 NRLRVVRQVHHSK
+129 NRLRVVRQVHYSAK
-142 RHPQDSIDLVF
+142 RPQDSIDLVF

-179 YRRDRLPKGE
+179 YRKDRLPQGE

-200 HFAVSTNEIRMTTKL
+200 HFAVSTNEIQMTTKL
-215 DGANT
+215 AGPNT

-232 AGNPVNPHGAAT
+232 AGNPVNPNGAAT

-269 DEKVDPITGTR
+269 SEKVDPITGSR
-280 TRSQQMIFPRFHQ
+280 TRSTQIIFPRFHQ
-293 WEAVTSLLDT
+293 WEAVTSLLNT
-303 TQAEGPGNK
+303 TQTEGPGKK

-329 LAHGLANLHDDTNV
+329 LAHGLANLHDEANA

-358 DDQLQKAIKAIEGT
+358 DDQLQKAIKSIEGT
-372 KGVVGTINADEVRKA
+372 KGVVGTINADEVRKT
-387 SATSKSDLLAKELA
+387 SAGSKSALLAREL
-401 SGKLIIIVT
+401 SNGKLIIIVT

-426 LADRKFAVIADEA
+426 LGNRKFAVIADEA

-456 QAEVKALEDGGEV
+456 QAEVEALEDGGEV
-469 SVEDVLAAEMAAR
+469 SVEDVLAAEMSAR
-482 ATAENIS
+482 ANAENIS

-497 KGKTLEMFGRP
+497 KGKTLELFGHP
-508 GADGKPAPFHVYTMQ
+508 GADGKPTPFYVYTMQ

-542 TAFQLAQKTGDV
+542 TAFQLAQKTGTAV
-554 IDNDDELVDESTAKK
+554 IEDEMVDESTATK

-596 VSQLLDGHAKAMVVT
+596 VADLLDGHAKAMVVT

-625 AYIEKHDYQLG
+625 SYINKHGYPLG
-636 SLVAFSGSLT
+636 TLVAFSGSLT
-646 SEQIDDRVPEVQEPY
+646 DAQIDGTVPGVQEPY
-661 TETNMNPDL
+661 TETNMNPGL
-670 RGRGIPQAF
+670 RGRAIPQAF
-679 VGDAYQV
+679 AGEQYQV

-720 SRLNRTLPTKGK
+720 SRLNRTLPAKGK
-732 DTTFILD
+732 DTTFVLD
-739 FVNDADTILEAFL
+739 FVNDADTILDAFL
-752 PYYQTAE
+752 PYYRTAE
-759 IVETT
+759 IIETT

-774 KLEIQGIYTRND
+774 KLETAGIYTQDD
-786 VDAFATAFIIGK
+786 VNEFAQAFIIEK
-798 AHGKHTAPLKQAADR
+798 AHGKHTAPLKRAADR
-813 FNDRYVAAVL
+813 FNNRYIAAL
-823 DKNTAE
+823 TDKAKAE

-849 LSQIVDYEDTDLEK
+849 LSQIVDYQDTALEK

-881 EELDFNNVELTHIKQ
+881 EELDFTNIELTHIKQ
-896 TRRSEGAIPLVGK
+896 TRKSEGAIPLVGE
-909 GDKLKPMGVGG
+909 GEKLRPMGVGG
-920 GHSRDPNLVA
+920 GHTRDPHLVA

-945 DFDPGSVQSWVQGVV
+945 DFDPSSVQSWVQGVV
-960 TILVQNDA
+960 TILVQNEA

-998 QDTQNTI
+998 QDAQNTI
-1005 LEKFFESAQRRGGI
+1005 LEKFFESPQRRDQI
-1019 IKEISDLVYWELRHQ
+1019 IKEISDLVYWEIRHQ
-1034 TQEKDQPDDG
+1034 VAQNQPS
-1044 AEANAE
+1044 
-1050 QA
+1050 QP

>member
-1 MGIQHEKIFETEIC
+1 MGVQHEKSFENEIC
-15 EYLGSHDWLYEEG
+15 EYLGAHGWLYEEG
-28 FAGYDQERALI
+28 FTGYDQEHALI

-45 WLQTTQPEQWSR
+45 WLQETQPEQWAR
-57 VVPQDASPV
+57 VMPDNGSPV
-66 ENELSKRLLLDR
+66 ETALAKRLLVDR
-78 LEKEL
+78 LVKEL

-95 VLRGGFKRTPAKFF
+95 VLRGGFRKTPAKFS
-109 MCAFK
+109 MCVFR
-114 PATSMNPVSQRHYEL
+114 PATSMNPVAEQHYL
-129 NRLRVVRQVHHSK
+129 ANRLRVVRQVHHSAK
-142 RHPQDSIDLVF
+142 RPQDSIDLVF

-200 HFAVSTNEIRMTTKL
+200 HFAVSTDEIQMTTKL

-220 VFLPFNLGNDGG
+220 VFLPFNLGNNGG
-232 AGNPVNPHGAAT
+232 AGNPVNPNGAAT

-269 DEKVDPITGTR
+269 TEKVDPITGA
-280 TRSQQMIFPRFHQ
+280 RSRSTQIIFPRFHQ
-293 WEAVTSLLDT
+293 WEAVTSLLET
-303 TQAEGPGNK
+303 TSIEGPDSK

-329 LAHGLANLHDDTNV
+329 LAHGLANLHNSDNSKT
-343 KVFDSVIVVTDRTVL
+343 FDSVIVVTDRTVL

-372 KGVVGTINADEVRKA
+372 KGVVGTINADSVRRA
-387 SATSKSDLLAKELA
+387 SATSKSDLLAKELS

-410 LQTFPFVLE
+410 LQTFPFVLD
-419 ALAEQGG
+419 ALAQQGG
-426 LADRKFAVIADEA
+426 LADRKFAVVADEA

-456 QAEVKALEDGGEV
+456 QAEVEALEDGGEV
-469 SVEDVLAAEMAAR
+469 SVEDVLAAEMVAR
-482 ATAENIS
+482 ATAQNIS

-508 GADGKPAPFHVYTMQ
+508 GTDGLPQPFHVYTMQ

-542 TAFQLAQKTGDV
+542 TAFQLAQKAGGAVGGED
-554 IDNDDELVDESTAKK
+554 LVDEGTAKK

-596 VSQLLDGHAKAMVVT
+596 VAELLDGHAKAMVVT

-625 AYIEKHDYQLG
+625 AYVEKHNYRLG
-636 SLVAFSGSLT
+636 TLVAFSGSLT
-646 SEQIDDRVPEVQEPY
+646 AEQIDDFVPGVQEPY

-679 VGDAYQV
+679 AGDQFQV

-720 SRLNRTLPTKGK
+720 SRLNRTLPSKGK
-732 DTTFILD
+732 DTTYILD
-739 FVNDADTILEAFL
+739 FVNDTDTILDAFL
-752 PYYQTAE
+752 PYYRTAE
-759 IVETT
+759 IIETT

-774 KLEIQGIYTRND
+774 KLEIAGIYTKDD
-786 VDAFATAFIIGK
+786 VDAFAQAFIIEK
-798 AHGKHTAPLKQAADR
+798 KHGKHTAPLKQAVDR
-813 FNDRYVAAVL
+813 FNDRYVAAL
-823 DKNTAE
+823 ADNTKTE

-849 LSQIVDYEDTDLEK
+849 LSQVVDYQDTDLEK
-863 LALFLRLLRPRLT
+863 LTLFLRLLRPRLT

-881 EELDFNNVELTHIKQ
+881 EELDFNNIELTHIKQ
-896 TRRSEGAIPLVGK
+896 TRQSEGAISLG
-909 GDKLKPMGVGG
+909 GDSEKLKPMGVGG
-920 GHSRDPNLVA
+920 GRSRDPHLVA

-935 NNINALFEDE
+935 NNINSLFEDE
-945 DFDPGSVQSWVQGVV
+945 DFDPSSVESWVQGVV
-960 TILVQNDA
+960 TILVQNEE

-976 TKEQFRESQTME
+976 TKEQFRESQTIE

-998 QDTQNTI
+998 QDSQQNI
-1005 LEKFFESAQRRGGI
+1005 MEKFFESAHRKGQI

-1034 TQEKDQPDDG
+1034 AEKDTQPQDD
-1044 AEANAE
+1044 EE
-1050 QA
+1050 DDVD

>member
-1 MGIQHEKIFETEIC
+1 MGVQLEISFEEEIC
-15 EYLGSHDWLYEEG
+15 QYLRTHGWVYQKEYR
-28 FAGYDQERALI
+28 GYDRERALI

-45 WLQTTQPEQWSR
+45 WLQETQPDQWAR
-57 VVPQDASPV
+57 VVPEDASP
-66 ENELSKRLLLDR
+66 EETELAMHLLLDR
-78 LEKEL
+78 LVKEL

-95 VLRGGFKRTPAKFF
+95 VLRGGFRKTPAKFN
-109 MCAFK
+109 MCSFK
-114 PATSMNPVSQRHYEL
+114 PATSLNPVAQKNYES
-129 NRLRVVRQVHHSK
+129 NRLRVVRQVYYSK
-142 RHPQDSIDLVF
+142 KRPQDSIDLVF

-179 YRRDRLPKGE
+179 YRKDRLPQGE

-200 HFAVSTNEIRMTTKL
+200 HFAVSTDEVEMTTKL

-220 VFLPFNLGNDGG
+220 VFLPFNLGNEGG
-232 AGNPVNPHGAAT
+232 AGNPVNPDGAAT

-250 VLQRDNWLQILE
+250 ILQRDNWLQILE
-262 RFVNLQI
+262 RFVNQQMT
-269 DEKVDPITGTR
+269 EKVDPITGAR
-280 TRSQQMIFPRFHQ
+280 TRSQQIIFPRFHQ
-293 WEAVTSLLDT
+293 WEAVKALLDT
-303 TQAEGPGNK
+303 TRAEGPGKK

-329 LAHGLANLHDDTNV
+329 LAHGLANLHDDINA

-387 SATSKSDLLAKELA
+387 SQTSKSALLAQQLS
-401 SGKLIIIVT
+401 SGKHIIIVT
-410 LQTFPFVLE
+410 LQTFPFVLD
-419 ALAEQGG
+419 AIAEQGG

-456 QAEVKALEDGGEV
+456 QAEVEALEDGGEV

-482 ATAENIS
+482 ATAQNIS

-508 GADGKPAPFHVYTMQ
+508 GADGKPVPFHVYTMQ

-542 TAFQLAQKTGDV
+542 TAFQLAQKT
-554 IDNDDELVDESTAKK
+554 NDTSNGDELVDESTATK

-596 VSQLLDGHAKAMVVT
+596 VAGLLDGHAKAMVVT

-625 AYIEKHDYQLG
+625 TYIDKHDYQL
-636 SLVAFSGSLT
+636 STLVAFSGSLT
-646 SEQIDDRVPEVQEPY
+646 SEQIEDTVPGVQEPY
-661 TETNMNPDL
+661 TEVNMNPGL

-679 VGDAYQV
+679 AGDQYQV

-720 SRLNRTLPTKGK
+720 SRLNRILPSKGK

-752 PYYQTAE
+752 PYYRTAE
-759 IVETT
+759 IIETT

-774 KLEIQGIYTRND
+774 KLETAGIYTRDD
-786 VDAFATAFIIGK
+786 VDVFAQAFIIEK
-798 AHGKHTAPLKQAADR
+798 AHGKHTAPLKQASDR
-813 FNDRYVAAVL
+813 FNSRYIAAVS
-823 DKNTAE
+823 DKAKAK

-849 LSQIVDYEDTDLEK
+849 LSQIVDYQDTDLEK

-881 EELDFNNVELTHIKQ
+881 EELDFTNIELTHIKQ
-896 TRRSEGAIPLVGK
+896 TRKSEGAISLVGE
-909 GDKLKPMGVGG
+909 GTKLWPMGVGG
-920 GHSRDPNLVA
+920 GRSRDPHMVA

-935 NNINALFEDE
+935 SNINSLFEDE
-945 DFDPGSVQSWVQGVV
+945 DFDPSSVESWVQGVV

-988 TAVTNAVLDH
+988 TAVTNAVLDQH
-998 QDTQNTI
+998 DTQNTI
-1005 LEKFFESAQRRGGI
+1005 LKKFFESPHRKDQI
-1019 IKEISDLVYWELRHQ
+1019 IKEISDLVYWELRH
-1034 TQEKDQPDDG
+1034 
-1044 AEANAE
+1044 
-1050 QA
+1050 

>member
-1 MGIQHEKIFETEIC
+1 MGVQHEKSFETEIC
-15 EYLGSHDWLYEEG
+15 EYLGAHGWLYEED
-28 FAGYDQERALI
+28 FTGYDQEHALI

-45 WLQTTQPEQWSR
+45 WLQQTQPEQWAR
-57 VVPQDASPV
+57 VMPDNDSPV
-66 ENELSKRLLLDR
+66 ETALVKRLLLDR
-78 LEKEL
+78 LVREL

-88 HGGGLLA
+88 HGGGLMA
-95 VLRGGFKRTPAKFF
+95 VLRGGFRKTPAKFS

-114 PATSMNPVSQRHYEL
+114 PATSLNPEAQKKYAA

-142 RHPQDSIDLVF
+142 KRPQDSIDLVF

-179 YRRDRLPKGE
+179 YRKDRLAKGE

-200 HFAVSTNEIRMTTKL
+200 HFAVSTDEIRMTTKL

-220 VFLPFNLGNDGG
+220 VFLPFNLGNDGA

-244 SYLWER
+244 SYLWEK
-250 VLQRDNWLQILE
+250 VLQRENWLQILE

-269 DEKVDPITGTR
+269 TEKVDPITGER
-280 TRSQQMIFPRFHQ
+280 TRNKQIIFPRFHQ

-303 TQAEGPGNK
+303 TRAEGPGQK

-329 LAHGLANLHDDTNV
+329 LAHGLSNLYVDTNS
-343 KVFDSVIVVTDRTVL
+343 KMFDSVIVVTDRTVL
-358 DDQLQKAIKAIEGT
+358 DGQLQKAIKAIEGT

-419 ALAEQGG
+419 SLAELGG

-456 QAEVKALEDGGEV
+456 QAEVETLEDGGEV
-469 SVEDVLAAEMAAR
+469 SAEDVLAAEMNAR
-482 ATAENIS
+482 ATAQNIS

-542 TAFQLAQKTGDV
+542 TAFQLAQKTGKADGAE
-554 IDNDDELVDESTAKK
+554 ELVEEGTAKK

-596 VSQLLDGHAKAMVVT
+596 VAHLLDGHAKAMVVT

-619 YKMAID
+619 YKLAID
-625 AYIEKHDYQLG
+625 TYIEKKNYQLG
-636 SLVAFSGSLT
+636 TLVAFSRSLT
-646 SEQIDDRVPEVQEPY
+646 SEQIDDTVPGVQEPY
-661 TETNMNPDL
+661 TESNMNPDL

-679 VGDAYQV
+679 AGDQFQV

-720 SRLNRTLPTKGK
+720 SRLNRTLPSKGK

-739 FVNDADTILEAFL
+739 FVNDTETILDAFL
-752 PYYQTAE
+752 PYFRTAE
-759 IVETT
+759 ILETT
-764 DPDLVHDLAR
+764 DPDLVHDLER
-774 KLEIQGIYTRND
+774 KLAIAGIYTRDD
-786 VDAFATAFIIGK
+786 VDDFAQAFIVDR
-798 AHGKHTAPLKQAADR
+798 AHGKHTSSLKRAADR
-813 FNDRYVAAVL
+813 FNDRYVAAL
-823 DKNTAE
+823 ADNSKAE
-829 IDELDLFRKDVGSFV
+829 LDELDLFRKDVGSFV

-849 LSQIVDYEDTDLEK
+849 LSQIVDYQDTDLEK
-863 LALFLRLLRPRLT
+863 LALFLRLLQPRLT
-876 GRKTP
+876 GRSTS
-881 EELDFNNVELTHIKQ
+881 EVLDFNNIELTHIKQ
-896 TRRSEGAIPLVGK
+896 TRNSEGAIRLG
-909 GDKLKPMGVGG
+909 GEGEMLKPMGVGG
-920 GHSRDPNLVA
+920 GRSRDPHMVA

-935 NNINALFEDE
+935 TNINSLFEDE
-945 DFDPGSVQSWVQGVV
+945 DFDPGSVESWAQGVV
-960 TILVQNDA
+960 TILVQDEN

-998 QDTQNTI
+998 QDAQNNI
-1005 LEKFFESAQRRGGI
+1005 MEKFFESAHRKRQI
-1019 IKEISDLVYWELRHQ
+1019 IKEVSDLVYWELRHKNR
-1034 TQEKDQPDDG
+1034 TNGLSEDDG
-1044 AEANAE
+1044 DENPRDV
-1050 QA
+1050 

>member
-1 MGIQHEKIFETEIC
+1 MGVQHEKSFETEIC
-15 EYLGSHDWLYEEG
+15 EFLGAHGWLYEED
-28 FAGYDQERALI
+28 FTGYDQEHALI

-45 WLQTTQPEQWSR
+45 WLQETQPEQWAR
-57 VVPQDASPV
+57 VMPDNDSPV
-66 ENELSKRLLLDR
+66 ETALAQRLLVDR
-78 LEKEL
+78 LVKEL

-95 VLRGGFKRTPAKFF
+95 VLRGGFRKTPAKFF

-114 PATSMNPVSQRHYEL
+114 PATSMNPEAEQHYQA
-129 NRLRVVRQVHHSK
+129 NRLRVVRQVHHSAK
-142 RHPQDSIDLVF
+142 RPQDSIDLVF

-179 YRRDRLPKGE
+179 YRRDRVPQGE

-200 HFAVSTNEIRMTTKL
+200 HFAVSTDEIRMTTKL
-215 DGANT
+215 DGADT

-232 AGNPVNPHGAAT
+232 AGNPLNPNGAAT

-269 DEKVDPITGTR
+269 TEKVDPITGV
-280 TRSQQMIFPRFHQ
+280 RSRSRQIIFPRFHQ
-293 WEAVTSLLDT
+293 WEAVTSLLET
-303 TQAEGPGNK
+303 TSIEGPGSK

-329 LAHGLANLHDDTNV
+329 LAHGLANLHNADNSKT
-343 KVFDSVIVVTDRTVL
+343 FDSVIVVTDRTVL

-372 KGVVGTINADEVRKA
+372 KGVVGTINADSVRRA
-387 SATSKSDLLAKELA
+387 SATSKSDLLAKELS

-410 LQTFPFVLE
+410 LQTFPFVLD
-419 ALAEQGG
+419 ALAQQGG
-426 LADRKFAVIADEA
+426 LADRKFAVVADEA

-456 QAEVKALEDGGEV
+456 QAEVEALEDGGEV

-482 ATAENIS
+482 ATAQNIS

-508 GADGKPAPFHVYTMQ
+508 GTDGLPQPFHVYTMQ

-542 TAFQLAQKTGDV
+542 TAFQLAQKAGGAVGGED
-554 IDNDDELVDESTAKK
+554 LVDEGTAKK

-596 VSQLLDGHAKAMVVT
+596 VAELLDGHAKAMVVT

-625 AYIEKHDYQLG
+625 AYVEKHNYRLG
-636 SLVAFSGSLT
+636 TLVAFSGSLT
-646 SEQIDDRVPEVQEPY
+646 AEQIDDFVPGVQEPY

-679 VGDAYQV
+679 AGDQFQV

-708 KRLDG
+708 KRIDG

-720 SRLNRTLPTKGK
+720 SRLNRTLPSKGK
-732 DTTFILD
+732 DTTYILD
-739 FVNDADTILEAFL
+739 FVNDTDTILDAFL
-752 PYYQTAE
+752 PYYRTAE
-759 IVETT
+759 IIETT

-774 KLEIQGIYTRND
+774 KLEIAGIYTKDD
-786 VDAFATAFIIGK
+786 VDAFAQAFIIEK
-798 AHGKHTAPLKQAADR
+798 KHGKHTAPLKQAVDR
-813 FNDRYVAAVL
+813 FNDRYVAAL
-823 DKNTAE
+823 ADNTKAE

-849 LSQIVDYEDTDLEK
+849 LSQVIDYQDTDLEK

-881 EELDFNNVELTHIKQ
+881 EELDFNNIELTHIKQ
-896 TRRSEGAIPLVGK
+896 TRQSEGAISLG
-909 GDKLKPMGVGG
+909 GDSEKLKPMGVGG
-920 GHSRDPNLVA
+920 GRSRDPHLVA

-935 NNINALFEDE
+935 NNINSLFEDE
-945 DFDPGSVQSWVQGVV
+945 DFDPSSVESWVQGVV
-960 TILVQNDA
+960 TILVQNEE

-976 TKEQFRESQTME
+976 TKEQFRESQTIE

-998 QDTQNTI
+998 QDSQQNI
-1005 LEKFFESAQRRGGI
+1005 MEKFFESAHRKGQI

-1034 TQEKDQPDDG
+1034 AEKDT
-1044 AEANAE
+1044 
-1050 QA
+1050 

>member
-1 MGIQHEKIFETEIC
+1 MGVQHEKSFENEIC
-15 EYLGSHDWLYEEG
+15 EYLGAHGWLYEEG
-28 FAGYDQERALI
+28 FTGYDQEHALI

-45 WLQTTQPEQWSR
+45 WLQETQPEQWAR
-57 VVPQDASPV
+57 VMPDNGSPV
-66 ENELSKRLLLDR
+66 ETALAKRLLVDR
-78 LEKEL
+78 LVKEL

-95 VLRGGFKRTPAKFF
+95 VLRGGFRKTPAKFF

-114 PATSMNPVSQRHYEL
+114 PATSMNPVAEQHYL
-129 NRLRVVRQVHHSK
+129 ANRLRVVRQVHHSAK
-142 RHPQDSIDLVF
+142 RPQDSIDLVF

-200 HFAVSTNEIRMTTKL
+200 HFAVSTDEIQMTTKL

-220 VFLPFNLGNDGG
+220 VFLPFNLGNNGG
-232 AGNPVNPHGAAT
+232 AGNPVNPNGAAT

-269 DEKVDPITGTR
+269 TEKVDPITGA
-280 TRSQQMIFPRFHQ
+280 RSRSTQIIFPRFHQ
-293 WEAVTSLLDT
+293 WEAVTSLLET
-303 TQAEGPGNK
+303 TSIEGPGSK

-329 LAHGLANLHDDTNV
+329 LAHGLANLHNSDNSKT
-343 KVFDSVIVVTDRTVL
+343 FDSVIVVTDRTVL

-372 KGVVGTINADEVRKA
+372 KGVVGTINADSVRRA
-387 SATSKSDLLAKELA
+387 SATSKPDLLAKELS

-410 LQTFPFVLE
+410 LQTFPFVLD
-419 ALAEQGG
+419 ALAQQGG
-426 LADRKFAVIADEA
+426 LADRKFAVVADEA

-456 QAEVKALEDGGEV
+456 QAEVEALEDGGEV

-482 ATAENIS
+482 ATAQNIS

-508 GADGKPAPFHVYTMQ
+508 GTDGLPQPFHVYTMQ

-542 TAFQLAQKTGDV
+542 TAFQLAQKTSEATGT
-554 IDNDDELVDESTAKK
+554 DELVDESTATK

-590 EHFREN
+590 EHYREN
-596 VSQLLDGHAKAMVVT
+596 VAHLLDGHAKAMVVT

-619 YKMAID
+619 YKLAID
-625 AYIEKHDYQLG
+625 AYINKHNYKFG
-636 SLVAFSGSLT
+636 TLVAFSGSLT
-646 SEQIDDRVPEVQEPY
+646 AEQIDDFVPGVQEPY

-679 VGDAYQV
+679 AGDQFQV

-720 SRLNRTLPTKGK
+720 SRLNRTLPSKGK
-732 DTTFILD
+732 DTTYILD
-739 FVNDADTILEAFL
+739 FVNDTDTILDAFL
-752 PYYQTAE
+752 PYYRTAE
-759 IVETT
+759 IIETT

-774 KLEIQGIYTRND
+774 KLEIAGIYTKDD
-786 VDAFATAFIIGK
+786 VDAFAQAFIIEK
-798 AHGKHTAPLKQAADR
+798 KHGKHTAPLKQAVDR
-813 FNDRYVAAVL
+813 FNDRYVAAL
-823 DKNTAE
+823 ADNTKTE

-849 LSQIVDYEDTDLEK
+849 LSQVVDYQDTDLEK
-863 LALFLRLLRPRLT
+863 LTLFLRLLRPRLT

-881 EELDFNNVELTHIKQ
+881 EELDFNNIELTHIKQ
-896 TRRSEGAIPLVGK
+896 TRQSEGAISLG
-909 GDKLKPMGVGG
+909 GDSEKLKPMGVGG
-920 GHSRDPNLVA
+920 GRSRDPHLVA

-935 NNINALFEDE
+935 NNINSLFEDE
-945 DFDPGSVQSWVQGVV
+945 DFDPGSVESWVQGVV
-960 TILVQNDA
+960 TILVQNEE

-976 TKEQFRESQTME
+976 TKEQFRESQTIE

-998 QDTQNTI
+998 QDSQQNI
-1005 LEKFFESAQRRGGI
+1005 MEKFFESAHRKGQI

-1034 TQEKDQPDDG
+1034 AEKDTQPQDD
-1044 AEANAE
+1044 EE
-1050 QA
+1050 DDVD

>member
-1 MGIQHEKIFETEIC
+1 MGVQHEKSFETEIC
-15 EYLGSHDWLYEEG
+15 EYLGAHGWLYEED
-28 FAGYDQERALI
+28 FTGYDQEHALI

-45 WLQTTQPEQWSR
+45 WLQETQPEQWAR
-57 VVPQDASPV
+57 VMPDNDSPV
-66 ENELSKRLLLDR
+66 ETALAQRLLVDR
-78 LEKEL
+78 LVKEL

-95 VLRGGFKRTPAKFF
+95 VLRGGFRKTPAKFF

-114 PATSMNPVSQRHYEL
+114 PATLMNPEAEQHYQA
-129 NRLRVVRQVHHSK
+129 NRLRVVRQVHHSAK
-142 RHPQDSIDLVF
+142 RPEDSIDLVF
-153 FVNGL
+153 FANGL

-179 YRRDRLPKGE
+179 YRRDRLPQGE

-200 HFAVSTNEIRMTTKL
+200 HFAVSTDEIRMTTKL

-232 AGNPVNPHGAAT
+232 AGNPVNPNGAAT

-269 DEKVDPITGTR
+269 TEKVAPITGV
-280 TRSQQMIFPRFHQ
+280 RSRSRQIIFPRFHQ
-293 WEAVTSLLDT
+293 WEAVTRLLEAT
-303 TQAEGPGNK
+303 SAEGPGSK
-312 YLIQHSAGSGKT
+312 YLVQHSAGSGKT

-329 LAHGLANLHDDTNV
+329 LAHGLANLHNSDNSKT
-343 KVFDSVIVVTDRTVL
+343 FDSVIVVTDRTVL

-372 KGVVGTINADEVRKA
+372 KGVVGTINADEVRKT
-387 SATSKSDLLAKELA
+387 SATSKSDLLAKELS

-419 ALAEQGG
+419 ALAQQGR
-426 LADRKFAVIADEA
+426 LAERKFAVIADEA

-456 QAEVKALEDGGEV
+456 QAEVEALEDGGEV

-482 ATAENIS
+482 ATAQNIS

-508 GADGKPAPFHVYTMQ
+508 GADGLPQPFHVYTMQ

-542 TAFQLAQKTGDV
+542 TAFQLAQKAGGAVGTED
-554 IDNDDELVDESTAKK
+554 LVDEGTAKK

-596 VSQLLDGHAKAMVVT
+596 VAELLDGHAKAMVVT

-625 AYIEKHDYQLG
+625 AYVEKHNYPLG
-636 SLVAFSGSLT
+636 TLVAFSGTLT
-646 SEQIDDRVPEVQEPY
+646 AEQIDDFVPGVQEPY

-679 VGDAYQV
+679 AGDQFQV

-720 SRLNRTLPTKGK
+720 SRLNRTLPSKGK
-732 DTTFILD
+732 DTTYILD
-739 FVNDADTILEAFL
+739 FVNDTDTILDAFL
-752 PYYQTAE
+752 PYYRTAE
-759 IVETT
+759 IIETT

-774 KLEIQGIYTRND
+774 KLETAGIYTKDD
-786 VDAFATAFIIGK
+786 VDAFAQAFIIEK
-798 AHGKHTAPLKQAADR
+798 KHGMHTAPLKQAADR
-813 FNDRYVAAVL
+813 FNDRYVAAL
-823 DKNTAE
+823 ADNTKAE

-849 LSQIVDYEDTDLEK
+849 LSQIVDYQDTDLEK

-881 EELDFNNVELTHIKQ
+881 EELDFNNIELTHIKQ
-896 TRRSEGAIPLVGK
+896 TRKSEGAISLG
-909 GDKLKPMGVGG
+909 GDGEKLKPMGVGG
-920 GHSRDPNLVA
+920 GRSRDPHLVA

-935 NNINALFEDE
+935 DNINSLFEDE
-945 DFDPGSVQSWVQGVV
+945 DFDPGSVESWVQGVV
-960 TILVQNDA
+960 TILVQNEE

-976 TKEQFRESQTME
+976 TKEQFRESQTIE

-998 QDTQNTI
+998 QDSQQNI
-1005 LEKFFESAQRRGGI
+1005 MEKFFESAHRKGQI

-1034 TQEKDQPDDG
+1034 AEKDTQPQGDG
-1044 AEANAE
+1044 EDNVDQE
-1050 QA
+1050 

>member
-1 MGIQHEKIFETEIC
+1 MGVQHEKSFENEIC
-15 EYLGSHDWLYEEG
+15 EYLGAHGWLYEEG
-28 FAGYDQERALI
+28 FTGYDQEHALI

-45 WLQTTQPEQWSR
+45 WLQETQPEQWAR
-57 VVPQDASPV
+57 VMPDNGSPV
-66 ENELSKRLLLDR
+66 ETALAKRLLVDR
-78 LEKEL
+78 LVKEL

-95 VLRGGFKRTPAKFF
+95 VLRGGLRKTPAKFS
-109 MCAFK
+109 MCVFR
-114 PATSMNPVSQRHYEL
+114 PATSMNPVAEQHYL
-129 NRLRVVRQVHHSK
+129 ANRLRVVRQVHHSAK
-142 RHPQDSIDLVF
+142 RPQDSIDLVF

-200 HFAVSTNEIRMTTKL
+200 HFAVSTDEIQMTTKL

-220 VFLPFNLGNDGG
+220 VFLPFNLGNNGG
-232 AGNPVNPHGAAT
+232 AGNPVNPNGAAT

-269 DEKVDPITGTR
+269 TEKVDPITGA
-280 TRSQQMIFPRFHQ
+280 RSRSTQIIFPRFHQ
-293 WEAVTSLLDT
+293 WEAVTSLLET
-303 TQAEGPGNK
+303 TSIEGPGSK

-329 LAHGLANLHDDTNV
+329 LAHGLANLHNSDNSKT
-343 KVFDSVIVVTDRTVL
+343 FDSVIVVTDRTVL

-372 KGVVGTINADEVRKA
+372 KGVVGTINADSVRRA
-387 SATSKSDLLAKELA
+387 SATSKSDLLAKELS

-410 LQTFPFVLE
+410 LQTFPFVLD
-419 ALAEQGG
+419 ALAQQGG
-426 LADRKFAVIADEA
+426 LADRKFAVVADEA

-456 QAEVKALEDGGEV
+456 QAEVEALEDGGEV

-482 ATAENIS
+482 ATAQNIS

-508 GADGKPAPFHVYTMQ
+508 GTDGLPQPFHVYTMQ

-542 TAFQLAQKTGDV
+542 TAFQLAQKTSEATGT
-554 IDNDDELVDESTAKK
+554 DELVDESTATK

-590 EHFREN
+590 EHYREN
-596 VSQLLDGHAKAMVVT
+596 VAHLLDGHAKAMVVT

-619 YKMAID
+619 YKLAID
-625 AYIEKHDYQLG
+625 AYINKHNYKFG
-636 SLVAFSGSLT
+636 TLVAFSGSLT
-646 SEQIDDRVPEVQEPY
+646 AEQIDDFVPGVQEPY

-679 VGDAYQV
+679 AGDQFQV

-720 SRLNRTLPTKGK
+720 SRLNRTLPSKGK
-732 DTTFILD
+732 DTTYILD
-739 FVNDADTILEAFL
+739 FVNDTDTILDAFL
-752 PYYQTAE
+752 PYYRTAE
-759 IVETT
+759 IIETT

-774 KLEIQGIYTRND
+774 KLEIAGIYTKDD
-786 VDAFATAFIIGK
+786 VDAFAQAFIIEK
-798 AHGKHTAPLKQAADR
+798 KHGKHTAPLKQAVDR
-813 FNDRYVAAVL
+813 FNDRYVAAL
-823 DKNTAE
+823 ADNTKTE

-849 LSQIVDYEDTDLEK
+849 LSQVVDYQDTDLEK
-863 LALFLRLLRPRLT
+863 LTLFLRLLRPRLT

-881 EELDFNNVELTHIKQ
+881 EELDFNNIELTHIKQ
-896 TRRSEGAIPLVGK
+896 TRQSEGAISLG
-909 GDKLKPMGVGG
+909 GDSEKLKPMGVGG
-920 GHSRDPNLVA
+920 GRSRDPHLVA

-935 NNINALFEDE
+935 NNINSLFEDE
-945 DFDPGSVQSWVQGVV
+945 DFDPSSVESWVQGVV
-960 TILVQNDA
+960 TILVQNEE

-976 TKEQFRESQTME
+976 TKEQFRESQTIE

-998 QDTQNTI
+998 QDSQQNI
-1005 LEKFFESAQRRGGI
+1005 MEKFFESAHRKGQI

-1034 TQEKDQPDDG
+1034 AEKDTQPQDD
-1044 AEANAE
+1044 EE
-1050 QA
+1050 DDVD

>member
-1 MGIQHEKIFETEIC
+1 MGVQHEKSFENEIC
-15 EYLGSHDWLYEEG
+15 EYLGAHGWLYEEG
-28 FAGYDQERALI
+28 FTGYDQEHALI

-45 WLQTTQPEQWSR
+45 WLQETQPEQWAR
-57 VVPQDASPV
+57 VMPDNGSPV
-66 ENELSKRLLLDR
+66 ETALAKRLLVDR
-78 LEKEL
+78 LVKEL

-95 VLRGGFKRTPAKFF
+95 VLRGGFRKTPAKFS
-109 MCAFK
+109 MCVFR
-114 PATSMNPVSQRHYEL
+114 PATSMNPVAEQHYL
-129 NRLRVVRQVHHSK
+129 ANRLRVVRQVHHSAK
-142 RHPQDSIDLVF
+142 RPQDSIDLVF

-200 HFAVSTNEIRMTTKL
+200 HFAVSTDEIQMTTKL

-220 VFLPFNLGNDGG
+220 VFLPFNLGNNGG
-232 AGNPVNPHGAAT
+232 AGNPVNPNGAAT

-269 DEKVDPITGTR
+269 TEKVDPITGV
-280 TRSQQMIFPRFHQ
+280 RSRSRQIIFPRFHQ
-293 WEAVTSLLDT
+293 WEAVTSLLET
-303 TQAEGPGNK
+303 TSIEGPGSK

-329 LAHGLANLHDDTNV
+329 LAHGLANLHNSDNSKT
-343 KVFDSVIVVTDRTVL
+343 FDSVIVVTDRTVL

-372 KGVVGTINADEVRKA
+372 KGVVGTINADSVRRA
-387 SATSKSDLLAKELA
+387 SATSKSDLLAKELS

-410 LQTFPFVLE
+410 LQTFPFVLD
-419 ALAEQGG
+419 ALAQQGG
-426 LADRKFAVIADEA
+426 LADRKFAVVADEA

-456 QAEVKALEDGGEV
+456 QAEVEALEDGGEV

-482 ATAENIS
+482 ATAQNIS

-508 GADGKPAPFHVYTMQ
+508 GTDGLPQPFHVYTMQ

-542 TAFQLAQKTGDV
+542 TAFQLAQKTSEATGT
-554 IDNDDELVDESTAKK
+554 DELVDESTATK

-590 EHFREN
+590 EHYREN
-596 VSQLLDGHAKAMVVT
+596 VAHLLDGHAKAMVVT

-619 YKMAID
+619 YKLAID
-625 AYIEKHDYQLG
+625 AYINKHNYKFG
-636 SLVAFSGSLT
+636 TLVAFSGSLT
-646 SEQIDDRVPEVQEPY
+646 AEQIDDFVPGVQEPY

-679 VGDAYQV
+679 AGDQFQV

-720 SRLNRTLPTKGK
+720 SRLNRTLPSKGK
-732 DTTFILD
+732 DTTYILD
-739 FVNDADTILEAFL
+739 FVNDTDTILDAFL
-752 PYYQTAE
+752 PYYRTAE
-759 IVETT
+759 IIETT

-774 KLEIQGIYTRND
+774 KLEIAGIYTKDD
-786 VDAFATAFIIGK
+786 VDAFAQAFIIEK
-798 AHGKHTAPLKQAADR
+798 KHGKHTAPLKQAVDR
-813 FNDRYVAAVL
+813 FNDRYVAAL
-823 DKNTAE
+823 ADNTKTE

-849 LSQIVDYEDTDLEK
+849 LSQVVDYQDTDLEK
-863 LALFLRLLRPRLT
+863 LTLFLRLLRPRLT

-881 EELDFNNVELTHIKQ
+881 EELDFNNIELTHIKQ
-896 TRRSEGAIPLVGK
+896 TRQSEGAISLG
-909 GDKLKPMGVGG
+909 GDSEKLKPMGVGG
-920 GHSRDPNLVA
+920 GRSRDPHLVA

-935 NNINALFEDE
+935 NNINSLFEDE
-945 DFDPGSVQSWVQGVV
+945 DFDPSSVESWVQGVV
-960 TILVQNDA
+960 TILVQNEE

-976 TKEQFRESQTME
+976 TKEQFRESQTIE

-998 QDTQNTI
+998 QDSQQNI
-1005 LEKFFESAQRRGGI
+1005 MEKFFESAHRKGQI

-1034 TQEKDQPDDG
+1034 AEKDTQPQDD
-1044 AEANAE
+1044 EE
-1050 QA
+1050 DDVD

>member
-1 MGIQHEKIFETEIC
+1 MTHS
-15 EYLGSHDWLYEEG
+15 LGAHGWLYEEG
-28 FAGYDQERALI
+28 FSGYDQELALI

-45 WLQTTQPEQWSR
+45 WLQATQPEQWAR
-57 VVPQDASPV
+57 VVPADASPV
-66 ENELSKRLLLDR
+66 EAQLAKHLLLDR
-78 LEKEL
+78 LVKSLE
-83 DQPLE
+83 QPLE
-88 HGGGLLA
+88 HGGGTLA
-95 VLRGGFKRTPAKFF
+95 VLRGGFRKTPAKFD
-109 MCAFK
+109 MCAFR
-114 PATSMNPVSQRHYEL
+114 PATSMNPVVQQHYAL
-129 NRLRVVRQVHHSK
+129 NQLRVVRQVHHSTK
-142 RHPQDSIDLVF
+142 RPHDSIDLVF

-158 PVATAELKTDNTQSI
+158 PVATAELKTDNTQSVN
-173 DDAVRQ
+173 DAVRQ
-179 YRRDRLPKGE
+179 YRKDRLPQGE

-200 HFAVSTNEIRMTTKL
+200 HFAVSTDEVQMTTKL

-220 VFLPFNLGNDGG
+220 VFLPFNLGNDGA
-232 AGNPVNPHGAAT
+232 AGNPVNPNGATT

-269 DEKVDPITGTR
+269 TEKVDPITGAR
-280 TRSQQMIFPRFHQ
+280 TRSKQIIFPRFHQ
-293 WEAVTSLLDT
+293 WEAVTSLLKT
-303 TQAEGPGNK
+303 TQKEGAGHK

-329 LAHGLANLHDDTNV
+329 LAHGLANLHNADNSKT
-343 KVFDSVIVVTDRTVL
+343 FDSVIVVTDRTVL
-358 DDQLQKAIKAIEGT
+358 DDQLQKAIKSIEGT

-387 SATSKSDLLAKELA
+387 SASSKSALLAQELTG
-401 SGKLIIIVT
+401 GKLIIIVT
-410 LQTFPFVLE
+410 LQTFPFVLD

-456 QAEVKALEDGGEV
+456 QAEVEALEDGGEV

-482 ATAENIS
+482 ATAHNIS

-508 GADGKPAPFHVYTMQ
+508 GPDGKPEPFHVYTMQ

-528 GFILDVLRNYTTYK
+528 AFILDVLRNYTTYK

-554 IDNDDELVDESTAKK
+554 KSEDELVDESTATK

-596 VSQLLDGHAKAMVVT
+596 VAHLLDGYAKAMVVT

-619 YKMAID
+619 YKIAID
-625 AYIEKHDYQLG
+625 AYIDKHDYQLG
-636 SLVAFSGSLT
+636 TLVAFSGSLT
-646 SEQIDDRVPEVQEPY
+646 SKQIDDTVPGVQEPY
-661 TETNMNPDL
+661 TEVTMNPGL

-679 VGDAYQV
+679 AGGQYQV

-720 SRLNRTLPTKGK
+720 SRLNRTLPAKGK

-739 FVNDADTILEAFL
+739 FVNDAETILQAFL
-752 PYYQTAE
+752 PYYRTAE

-764 DPDLVHDLAR
+764 DPDLVHDLSR
-774 KLEIQGIYTRND
+774 KLETAGIYTGD
-786 VDAFATAFIIGK
+786 EVDAFAQAFVIDK

-813 FNDRYVAAVL
+813 FNDRYVAAVM
-823 DKNTAE
+823 DKNKAE

-849 LSQIVDYEDTDLEK
+849 LSQIVDYQDTDLAK
-863 LALFLRLLRPRLT
+863 LALFLRLLKPRLT

-881 EELDFNNVELTHIKQ
+881 EEIDFTNIELTHIKQ
-896 TRRSEGAIPLVGK
+896 TRKSEGAIPLVGE

-920 GHSRDPNLVA
+920 GRSRDPHMVA
-930 WEEIL
+930 WQEIL

-945 DFDPGSVQSWVQGVV
+945 DFDPGSVESWVQGVV
-960 TILVQNDA
+960 TILVQNDE

-976 TKEQFRESQTME
+976 TKEQFRESQTIE

-998 QDTQNTI
+998 QDTQNVI
-1005 LEKFFESAQRRGGI
+1005 MEKFFESSHRRNQI
-1019 IKEISDLVYWELRHQ
+1019 IKEISDLVYWKLRNRRD
-1034 TQEKDQPDDG
+1034 EK
-1044 AEANAE
+1044 
-1050 QA
+1050 

>member
-1 MGIQHEKIFETEIC
+1 MGVQHEKSFETEIC
-15 EYLGSHDWLYEEG
+15 EYLGAHGWLYDED
-28 FAGYDQERALI
+28 FTGYDQEHALI

-45 WLQTTQPEQWSR
+45 WLQETQPEQWAR
-57 VVPQDASPV
+57 VMPDNGSPV
-66 ENELSKRLLLDR
+66 ETSLAQRLLVDR
-78 LEKEL
+78 LVKEL
-83 DQPLE
+83 EQPLE

-95 VLRGGFKRTPAKFF
+95 VLRGGFRKTPAKFV

-114 PATSMNPVSQRHYEL
+114 PGTSMNPEAEQHYQA
-129 NRLRVVRQVHHSK
+129 NRLRVVRQVHHSAK
-142 RHPQDSIDLVF
+142 HPQDSIDLVF

-158 PVATAELKTDNTQSI
+158 PVATAEFKTDNTQSI

-200 HFAVSTNEIRMTTKL
+200 HFAVSTDEIQMTTKL

-220 VFLPFNLGNDGG
+220 VFLPFNLGNNGG
-232 AGNPVNPHGAAT
+232 AGNPVNPNGAAT

-269 DEKVDPITGTR
+269 TEKVDPITGV
-280 TRSQQMIFPRFHQ
+280 RSRSRQIIFPRFHQ
-293 WEAVTSLLDT
+293 WEAVTSLLET
-303 TQAEGPGNK
+303 TSIEGPGSK

-329 LAHGLANLHDDTNV
+329 LAHGLANLHNSDNSKT
-343 KVFDSVIVVTDRTVL
+343 FDSVIVVTDRTVL

-372 KGVVGTINADEVRKA
+372 KGVVGTINADSVRRA
-387 SATSKSDLLAKELA
+387 SATSKSDLLAKELS

-410 LQTFPFVLE
+410 LQTFPFVLD
-419 ALAEQGG
+419 ALAQQGG
-426 LADRKFAVIADEA
+426 LADRKFAVVADEA

-456 QAEVKALEDGGEV
+456 QAEVEALEDGGEV
-469 SVEDVLAAEMAAR
+469 SVEDVLAAEMVAR
-482 ATAENIS
+482 ATAQNIS

-508 GADGKPAPFHVYTMQ
+508 GTDGLPQPFHVYTMQ

-542 TAFQLAQKTGDV
+542 TAFQLAQKAGGAVGGED
-554 IDNDDELVDESTAKK
+554 LVDEGTAKK

-596 VSQLLDGHAKAMVVT
+596 VAELLDGHAKAMVVT

-625 AYIEKHDYQLG
+625 AYVEKHNYRLG
-636 SLVAFSGSLT
+636 TLVAFSGSLT
-646 SEQIDDRVPEVQEPY
+646 AEQIDDFVPGVQEPY

-679 VGDAYQV
+679 AGDQFQV

-708 KRLDG
+708 KRIDG

-720 SRLNRTLPTKGK
+720 SRLNRTLPSKGK
-732 DTTFILD
+732 DTTYILD
-739 FVNDADTILEAFL
+739 FVNDTDTILDAFL
-752 PYYQTAE
+752 PYYRTAE
-759 IVETT
+759 IIETT

-774 KLEIQGIYTRND
+774 KLEIAGIYTKDD
-786 VDAFATAFIIGK
+786 VDAFAQAFIIEK
-798 AHGKHTAPLKQAADR
+798 KHGKHTAPLKQAVDR
-813 FNDRYVAAVL
+813 FNDRYVAAL
-823 DKNTAE
+823 ADNTKAE

-849 LSQIVDYEDTDLEK
+849 LSQVIDYQDTDLEK

-881 EELDFNNVELTHIKQ
+881 EELDFNNIELTHIKQ
-896 TRRSEGAIPLVGK
+896 TRQSEGAISLG
-909 GDKLKPMGVGG
+909 GDSEKLKPMGVGG
-920 GHSRDPNLVA
+920 GRSRDPHLVA

-935 NNINALFEDE
+935 NNINSLFEDE
-945 DFDPGSVQSWVQGVV
+945 DFDPSSVESWVQGVV
-960 TILVQNDA
+960 TILVQNEE

-976 TKEQFRESQTME
+976 TKEQFRESQTIE

-998 QDTQNTI
+998 QDSQQNI
-1005 LEKFFESAQRRGGI
+1005 MEKFFESAHRKGQI

-1034 TQEKDQPDDG
+1034 AEKDTQPQDD
-1044 AEANAE
+1044 EE
-1050 QA
+1050 DDVD

>member
-1 MGIQHEKIFETEIC
+1 MGVQHEKSFETEIC
-15 EYLGSHDWLYEEG
+15 EYLGAHGWLYQEG
-28 FAGYDQERALI
+28 FSVYDPELALI

-45 WLQTTQPEQWSR
+45 WLQATQPEQWKR
-57 VVPQDASPV
+57 VVPEDSSPA
-66 ENELSKRLLLDR
+66 EEEAAKRLLLDR
-78 LEKEL
+78 LVSSL

-88 HGGGLLA
+88 HGGGMLA
-95 VLRGGFKRTPAKFF
+95 VLRGGFKKTPAKFD

-114 PATSMNPVSQRHYEL
+114 PATSMNPAAQQHYEL
-129 NRLRVVRQVHHSK
+129 NRLRVMRQVRHSK
-142 RHPQDSIDLVF
+142 KRPHDSIDLVF

-179 YRRDRLPKGE
+179 YRKDRLPQGE
-189 PLLKFGSRALV
+189 PLLKFGARALV
-200 HFAVSTNEIRMTTKL
+200 HFAISTNEVQMTTKL
-215 DGANT
+215 DGTNT
-220 VFLPFNLGNDGG
+220 VFLPFNLGNNGG
-232 AGNPVNPHGAAT
+232 AGNPVNPNGAAT

-269 DEKVDPITGTR
+269 TEKVDPVTGTR
-280 TRSQQMIFPRFHQ
+280 SRSRQMIFPRFHQ
-293 WEAVTSLLDT
+293 WEAVTSLLSAT
-303 TQAEGPGNK
+303 RKEGPGHK

-329 LAHGLANLHDDTNV
+329 LAHGLANLHNADNSKT
-343 KVFDSVIVVTDRTVL
+343 FDSVIVVTDRTVL

-372 KGVVGTINADEVRKA
+372 KGVVGTINTDAVRRS
-387 SATSKSDLLAKELA
+387 SATSKSDLLAKELT

-410 LQTFPFVLE
+410 LQTFPFVLD

-456 QAEVKALEDGGEV
+456 QAEVEAVEDGGEV
-469 SVEDVLAAEMAAR
+469 SVEDVLAAEMTAR
-482 ATAENIS
+482 AASPNIS

-508 GADGKPAPFHVYTMQ
+508 GSDGKPVPFHVYTMQ

-542 TAFQLAQKTGDV
+542 TAFQLAQKTGAATGE
-554 IDNDDELVDESTAKK
+554 NELVDESTATK

-596 VSQLLDGHAKAMVVT
+596 VAHLLDGYAKAMVVT

-619 YKMAID
+619 YKIAID
-625 AYIEKHDYQLG
+625 AYIDKHGYQLG
-636 SLVAFSGSLT
+636 TLVAFSGSLT
-646 SEQIDDRVPEVQEPY
+646 SEQIEDTVPGVQEPY
-661 TETNMNPDL
+661 TEVNMNPGL

-679 VGDAYQV
+679 AGGQYQV

-694 TGFDQPLLCAMYVD
+694 TGFDEPLLCAMYVD

-720 SRLNRTLPTKGK
+720 SRLNRILPSKGK
-732 DTTFILD
+732 DATFTLD

-752 PYYQTAE
+752 PYYRTAE
-759 IVETT
+759 IIETT
-764 DPDLVHDLAR
+764 DPDQVHDLSR
-774 KLEIQGIYTRND
+774 KLEISEIYTKD
-786 VDAFATAFIIGK
+786 EVDAFAQAFIIEK

-813 FNDRYVAAVL
+813 FNDRYVAAVI
-823 DKNTAE
+823 DKNKAE
-829 IDELDLFRKDVGSFV
+829 IAELDLFRKDVGSFV

-849 LSQIVDYEDTDLEK
+849 LSQIVDYQDTDLAK
-863 LALFLRLLRPRLT
+863 LALFLRLLKPRLT

-881 EELDFNNVELTHIKQ
+881 EEIDFTSIELTHIKQ
-896 TRRSEGAIPLVGK
+896 SRKSEGTIPLVGE
-909 GDKLKPMGVGG
+909 GNKLKPMGVGG
-920 GHSRDPNLVA
+920 GHSRDPHMVA
-930 WEEIL
+930 WAEIL
-935 NNINALFEDE
+935 SNINALFEDE
-945 DFDPGSVQSWVQGVV
+945 DFDPGSVDSWVQGVV
-960 TILVQNDA
+960 TILVQNDV

-976 TKEQFRESQTME
+976 TKEQFRESQTIE
-988 TAVTNAVLDH
+988 TAIRNAVLDH
-998 QDTQNTI
+998 EDNQNVI
-1005 LEKFFESAQRRGGI
+1005 MEKFFENPQRRNQI
-1019 IKEISDLVYWELRHQ
+1019 IKEISDLVFWEIRHQ
-1034 TQEKDQPDDG
+1034 AKKEHADG
-1044 AEANAE
+1044 VMNAE
-1050 QA
+1050 S